1 MSVPSTNV
9 VLHFVPWCDLRAFLA
24 RRGIA
29 IDKRPGVRPVGI
41 GECRQRIEAKAMAL
55 ATRLDV
61 QEVCGADQLC
71 AGAKSGIEAVVH
83 AMRELFE
90 SDETEGL
97 LFVDAA
103 NAFNALN
110 RPAALWNCQV
120 LWPRCSVFFSSI
132 ATAVLPL
139 LS

>member
-1 MSVPSTNV
+1 MLRYGPASARLREALASSTRRHANEI
-9 VLHFVPWCDLRAFLA
+9 VPWSDSHAFLA

-29 IDKRPGVRPVGI
+29 IDKRPGVRPVGN

-55 ATRLDV
+55 ATRLDM

-71 AGAKSGIEAVVH
+71 GGAKSGIEAAVH

-97 LFVDAA
+97 LLVA
-103 NAFNALN
+103 
-110 RPAALWNCQV
+110 
-120 LWPRCSVFFSSI
+120 
-132 ATAVLPL
+132 
-139 LS
+139 